1 MTTLKA
7 LHGKLYA
14 GNPHVCF
21 DEGKVALAAKP
32 SRGSQQ
38 TLSGIILAGVVIT
51 CAASALADY
60 TINSDT
66 TYGDGSMVTWGADP
80 FTGNFVSDFSSDVD
94 SLTFANRI
102 HLNGNNVVFN
112 VPLGKTLYLPG
123 GVAST
128 TASKDSNVG
137 GEIVRVAD
145 YRGTLVVSNGID
157 KTRLSLKFGTTV
169 IDDGNRSGVTNV
181 LNYCNV
187 WNVATVVFNGGA
199 YESYGEIYMGSL
211 LTFSIT
217 NCYLKKVAN
226 SAHNGAL
233 NVGNGTFRAVNS
245 VVDFLN
251 GATLTI
257 GGIYS
262 SDTAQKATYEMDGG
276 TLLVYGRV
284 YVGKYGTGTF
294 NFKGGIVKYA
304 DYSQD
309 WPQIIG
315 DASSAIG
322 TLNISGG
329 EWQVW
334 GAPWGA
340 NDGKCSVEIG
350 RNGSGTVNVAG
361 TGVFSLVPGD
371 AGSKNCRAK
380 IYVAKN
386 AGSTGIVNLNEGG
399 TFLTWGYGLI
409 GGEGTSSLVFN
420 GGTFRKPSEATTGGN
435 YVETN
440 LTIVAVGAKGGVVD
454 TGNKNMKFC
463 DPIVDLDPTAESTG
477 FFSKR
482 GSGTLTFYGENTYKT
497 PTRVEAG
504 KIALADDG
512 AFSPNSTLYVDAGA
526 TADFASAS
534 QTIGGIG
541 TLAGTLANVTDLV
554 FAGETQP
561 GGAETVG
568 STALSCD
575 SLTFAEGSKLVVD
588 VDAGGNCDILSVT
601 TSSPIDISNL
611 TIEVHDIDG
620 VSRIGPVLSAT
631 NGLLGKPR
639 LVGSKRKTV
648 SVVGGKVYLAKPGF
662 CLILR

>member
-1 MTTLKA
+1 MK
-7 LHGKLYA
+7 
-14 GNPHVCF
+14 
-21 DEGKVALAAKP
+21 
-32 SRGSQQ
+32 
-38 TLSGIILAGVVIT
+38 TLSGTILAGAVVVFAT
-51 CAASALADY
+51 SVLADY
-60 TINSDT
+60 TITSDT
-66 TYGDGSMVTWGADP
+66 TYDDGSMVTWGTEP
-80 FTGNFVSDFSSDVD
+80 FTGSFVSDFSSGVN

-112 VPLGKTLYLPG
+112 VPSGKTLHLPG

-128 TASKDSNVG
+128 TASKDNNIG
-137 GEIVRVAD
+137 GAIVRQAD
-145 YRGTLVVSNGID
+145 YRGTLVISNGID

-169 IDDGNRSGVTNV
+169 IDDSSRSGVTNA

-187 WNVATVVFNGGA
+187 WDSANVVFNGGA
-199 YESYGEIYMGSL
+199 YESYGEIYMGSRFS
-211 LTFSIT
+211 FSIT

-226 SAHNGAL
+226 STHNGAF
-233 NVGNGTFRAVNS
+233 NVANGTFLAVNS
-245 VVDFLN
+245 VVDSEN

-262 SDTAQKATYEMDGG
+262 SDTAQTAIYEMDGG
-276 TLLVYGRV
+276 SLLMRGGIQ
-284 YVGKYGTGTF
+284 VGKYGTGTF
-294 NFKGGIVKYA
+294 NFKSGIVKHVEYG
-304 DYSQD
+304 QD
-309 WPQIIG
+309 WPQVIG
-315 DASSAIG
+315 NASSASG

-329 EWQVW
+329 EWQIW
-334 GAPWGA
+334 GAPWSA
-340 NDGKCSVEIG
+340 NEGRCSVEIG
-350 RNGSGTVNVAG
+350 RNGSGTVNVYG

-371 AGSKNCRAK
+371 AGSKYCRAK

-386 AGSTGIVNLNEGG
+386 AGSTGVVNLNEGG

-409 GGEGTSSLVFN
+409 GGEGTSSLMFN
-420 GGTFRKPSEATTGGN
+420 GGTFRKHSDATTGGN

-440 LTIVAVGAKGGVVD
+440 LTTVAVGAKGGVVD
-454 TGNKNMKFC
+454 TGDNNMKFC

-482 GSGTLTFYGENTYKT
+482 GSGTLTFYGANTYKT

-504 KIALADDG
+504 TIAIADEG

-534 QTIGGIG
+534 RTIGGIG

-561 GGAETVG
+561 GGAGAVGTTV
-568 STALSCD
+568 LSCD

-588 VDAGGNCDILSVT
+588 IDAEGNCDRLNVT
-601 TSSPIDISNL
+601 ASSPIDMSNL
-611 TIEVHDIDG
+611 TIEVHDVEG

-631 NGLLGKPR
+631 NGFVGVPR
-639 LVGSKRKTV
+639 VVGSKLKIV
-648 SVVGGKVYLAKPGF
+648 SVVGGEIYLTKPGF
-662 CLILR
+662 HLIFR